1 MNFGDD
7 FSSRVGIEK
16 AAWVLSSRDLG
27 GKHVGLG
34 PDRRLVLVVV
44 IAVGGVAVAVV
55 QVVHVVA
62 VRDCYVAAAFTMGV
76 VGVCLGFNVLGGLAL
91 VPVAIVLTVDM
102 TFVEVVGVVTV
113 REGNVAAVS
122 AVGVGMVFVGGVGHD
137 A

>member
-62 VRDCYVAAAFTMGV
+62 VW
-76 VGVCLGFNVLGGLAL
+76 
-91 VPVAIVLTVDM
+91 
-102 TFVEVVGVVTV
+102 
-113 REGNVAAVS
+113 EGNVAAIG
-122 AVGVGMVFVGGVGHD
+122 AMGVGVVFVGVVGHD